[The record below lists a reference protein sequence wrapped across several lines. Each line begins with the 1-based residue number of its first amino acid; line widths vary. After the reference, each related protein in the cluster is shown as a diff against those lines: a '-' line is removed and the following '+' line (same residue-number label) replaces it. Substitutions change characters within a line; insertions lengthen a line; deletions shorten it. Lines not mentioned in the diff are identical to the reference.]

1 MQPMHTIPARG
12 GLNFDETPFLAIWE
26 VTQSC
31 DLACKHCR
39 AAAQPIA
46 HPDELSNAEGKALI
60 DQIAD
65 MHIPIFVFTGGDPMK
80 RKDVFE
86 LIHYAAD
93 KGVQVALT
101 PSATPL
107 LTREAI
113 FKLKEAGLVRLGI
126 SLDGSTPEIHD
137 TFRGLPGAWARTI
150 QAIEW
155 ANEAGIPIQ
164 VHSTISRHNAN
175 DLDNLC
181 NLFEKLAIVMW
192 NVFFLVPVGRGQ
204 LNDLLSGEEFEQVF
218 GKIYELSHRVSFQI
232 KTTEAMHYRRY
243 LLQHNLEER
252 RIAHGHGHPSAARP
266 SVALGGDNS
275 TSAALKGHDSTS
287 EALSGDNSSSAA
299 LNGDNSTSAAL
310 NGDDSTSAALKG
322 HDFSRAENAAN
333 KSVGA
338 LAPVYEPG
346 APTADA
352 KTRTASWATRRVN
365 DGKGFMFISHVGNV
379 YPSGFLPIHAGNVRE
394 TPLADIYRNAPIFK
408 SLRDTSKL
416 EGKCGACEYKE
427 ICGGSRARAY
437 AVTGDPLAPEPCCIY
452 QPKNW
457 DPELEHKADAFRETT
472 PAEPLVV
479 L

>member
-1 MQPMHTIPARG
+1 MQPMRNIPARG
-12 GLNFDETPFLAIWE
+12 GIDYDESPFLAIWE

-39 AAAQPIA
+39 AAAQPIP
-46 HPDELSNAEGKALI
+46 HPDQLTHEEGKALI

-65 MHIPIFVFTGGDPMK
+65 MHIPIFVFTGGDPLK

-86 LIHYAAD
+86 LIRYAAG
-93 KGVQVALT
+93 KGVHVAVT

-107 LTREAI
+107 LTREQI
-113 FKLKEAGLVRLGI
+113 FKMKEAGVVRLGI

-137 TFRGLPGAWARTI
+137 AFRGLPGAWARTI

-164 VHSTISRHNAN
+164 VHSTISRHNQH
-175 DLDNLC
+175 DLDGLC

-204 LNDLLSGEEFEQVF
+204 LDDLLSGEEFEEVF
-218 GKIYELSHRVSFQI
+218 GKIYELSHRVNFQI

-252 RIAHGHGHPSAARP
+252 KFGHGNGHP
-266 SVALGGDNS
+266 
-275 TSAALKGHDSTS
+275 H
-287 EALSGDNSSSAA
+287 
-299 LNGDNSTSAAL
+299 
-310 NGDDSTSAALKG
+310 
-322 HDFSRAENAAN
+322 
-333 KSVGA
+333 GA
-338 LAPVYEPG
+338 SYEPG

-352 KTRTASWATRRVN
+352 ATRNRSWATRRVN
-365 DGKGFMFISHVGNV
+365 DGKGFVFISHVGNV
-379 YPSGFLPIHAGNVRE
+379 YPSGFLPIHAGNIRE
-394 TPLADIYRNAPIFK
+394 TPLAEIYRNAPIFK
-408 SLRDTSKL
+408 ALRDTGRL

-437 AVTGDPLAPEPCCIY
+437 ALTGDPLAQEPCCIY
-452 QPKNW
+452 QPRNW
-457 DPELEHKADAFRETT
+457 DASLAAQAQPTRW
-472 PAEPLVV
+472 AEPTGPLVT

>member
-1 MQPMHTIPARG
+1 MQPMHNIPARG
-12 GLNFDETPFLAIWE
+12 GLNYDEAPFLAIWE

-46 HPDELSNAEGKALI
+46 HPDQLTTAEGKALI

-65 MHIPIFVFTGGDPMK
+65 MHVPIFVFTGGDPLK
-80 RKDVFE
+80 RQDVFE
-86 LIHYAAD
+86 LIRYAAD
-93 KGVQVALT
+93 KDVKVALT

-155 ANEAGIPIQ
+155 ANEAGVPIQ
-164 VHSTISRHNAN
+164 VHTTISRHNAH

-181 NLFEKLAIVMW
+181 ALFEKMAIVMW

-204 LNDLLSGEEFEQVF
+204 LGDLLSGEEFEEVF

-243 LLQHNLEER
+243 LLQHNLQEKR
-252 RIAHGHGHPSAARP
+252 MGHGHPQAAG
-266 SVALGGDNS
+266 A
-275 TSAALKGHDSTS
+275 KHEY
-287 EALSGDNSSSAA
+287 EAGTPAS
-299 LNGDNSTSAAL
+299 
-310 NGDDSTSAALKG
+310 
-322 HDFSRAENAAN
+322 
-333 KSVGA
+333 
-338 LAPVYEPG
+338 
-346 APTADA
+346 DA
-352 KTRTASWATRRVN
+352 QTRTASWTTRRVN
-365 DGKGFMFISHVGNV
+365 DGKGFLFVSHMGNV
-379 YPSGFLPIHAGNVRE
+379 YPSGFLPIQAGNIRE
-394 TPLADIYRNAPIFK
+394 TPLREIYQNAPIFK
-408 SLRDTSKL
+408 ALRNTSRL

-437 AVTGDPLAPEPCCIY
+437 AVTGDPLAQEPCCIY
-452 QPKNW
+452 QPKGW
-457 DPELEHKADAFRETT
+457 EPLKDEPKAVCQPELAGT
-472 PAEPLVV
+472 LVR

>member
-1 MQPMHTIPARG
+1 MQPMHNIPARG

-46 HPDELSNAEGKALI
+46 HPDELTNAEGKALI
-60 DQIAD
+60 DQIAA
-65 MHIPIFVFTGGDPMK
+65 MGVPIFVFTGGDPLK
-80 RKDVFE
+80 RADVFE
-86 LIHYAAD
+86 LIRYAAG

-113 FKLKEAGLVRLGI
+113 FKLKEVGLVRLGI
-126 SLDGSTPEIHD
+126 SLDGSSPEIHD
-137 TFRGLPGAWARTI
+137 AFRGLPGAYARTI

-164 VHSTISRHNAN
+164 VHTTISRHNAH

-181 NLFEKLAIVMW
+181 ALFEKLAIVMW

-204 LNDLLSGEEFEQVF
+204 INDLLDGEEIEHIF
-218 GKIYELSHRVSFQI
+218 GQIYALSQRVNFQI

-252 RIAHGHGHPSAARP
+252 KMSHGKMPGNGKGHPGDVERAA
-266 SVALGGDNS
+266 AM
-275 TSAALKGHDSTS
+275 
-287 EALSGDNSSSAA
+287 
-299 LNGDNSTSAAL
+299 
-310 NGDDSTSAALKG
+310 
-322 HDFSRAENAAN
+322 
-333 KSVGA
+333 
-338 LAPVYEPG
+338 VYEPG
-346 APTADA
+346 VPTSDA
-352 KTRTASWATRRVN
+352 KTRTASWTTRRVN
-365 DGKGFMFISHVGNV
+365 DGKGFLFISHVGNV
-379 YPSGFLPIHAGNVRE
+379 YPSGFLPIHAGNIRE
-394 TPLADIYRNAPIFK
+394 TPLAEIYRNAPIFK

-427 ICGGSRARAY
+427 ICGGSRARSY
-437 AVTGDPLAPEPCCIY
+437 ALTGNPLAQEPCCIY
-452 QPKNW
+452 QPKHW
-457 DPELEHKADAFRETT
+457 DPELESHASAF
-472 PAEPLVV
+472 AKS
-479 L
+479 

>member
-1 MQPMHTIPARG
+1 MQPMHNIPARG

-46 HPDELSNAEGKALI
+46 HPDELTNEEGKELI

-65 MHIPIFVFTGGDPMK
+65 MGVPIFVFTGGDPMK

-86 LIHYAAD
+86 LIRYAAG

-126 SLDGSTPEIHD
+126 SLDGSCAEIHD
-137 TFRGLPGAWARTI
+137 KFRGLPGAWARTI
-150 QAIEW
+150 QAIAW

-164 VHSTISRHNAN
+164 VHTTISRHNAH

-181 NLFEKLAIVMW
+181 ALFEKLAIVMW

-204 LNDLLSGEEFEQVF
+204 QADLLSGEEFETVF
-218 GKIYELSHRVSFQI
+218 GKIYELSHRVNFQI

-252 RIAHGHGHPSAARP
+252 RIGHGHPNGIASGLSGAASAAQ
-266 SVALGGDNS
+266 
-275 TSAALKGHDSTS
+275 K
-287 EALSGDNSSSAA
+287 
-299 LNGDNSTSAAL
+299 
-310 NGDDSTSAALKG
+310 
-322 HDFSRAENAAN
+322 
-333 KSVGA
+333 
-338 LAPVYEPG
+338 YEPG
-346 APTADA
+346 EPTADA
-352 KTRTASWATRRVN
+352 HTRTRSWATRRVN
-365 DGKGFMFISHVGNV
+365 DGKGFMFISHVGQRLSQRIFAHPCRQHPRN
-379 YPSGFLPIHAGNVRE
+379 AARE
-394 TPLADIYRNAPIFK
+394 IYREAPIFK

-416 EGKCGACEYKE
+416 QGKCGACEYKE

-437 AVTGDPLAPEPCCIY
+437 AITGDPLAQEPCCIY
-452 QPKNW
+452 QPRNW
-457 DPELEHKADAFRETT
+457 DPQLENEAAAYASSLRVPDTVEEPASELVSISNAIA
-472 PAEPLVV
+472 
-479 L
+479 

>member
-1 MQPMHTIPARG
+1 MQPMHNIPARG

-46 HPDELSNAEGKALI
+46 HPDELTNAEGKALI

-65 MHIPIFVFTGGDPMK
+65 MHMPIFVFTGGDPLK

-86 LIHYAAD
+86 LIRYAAD

-137 TFRGLPGAWARTI
+137 AFRGLPGAWARTI

-164 VHSTISRHNAN
+164 VHTTISRHNAH

-204 LNDLLSGEEFEQVF
+204 LDDLLSGEEFEQVF
-218 GKIYELSHRVSFQI
+218 GKIYELSHRVNFQI

-252 RIAHGHGHPSAARP
+252 KMGHGHPGASRPRAA
-266 SVALGGDNS
+266 
-275 TSAALKGHDSTS
+275 AA
-287 EALSGDNSSSAA
+287 A
-299 LNGDNSTSAAL
+299 
-310 NGDDSTSAALKG
+310 
-322 HDFSRAENAAN
+322 
-333 KSVGA
+333 
-338 LAPVYEPG
+338 YEPG

-352 KTRTASWATRRVN
+352 QTRTASWATRRVN

-379 YPSGFLPIHAGNVRE
+379 YPSGFLPIHAGNIRE
-394 TPLADIYRNAPIFK
+394 TPLAEIYRNAPIFK

-427 ICGGSRARAY
+427 ICGGSPRPRLRRHRRPAGPGTLLHLPAQELGPGTGAAGRSLPPSGRAGDAGY
-437 AVTGDPLAPEPCCIY
+437 ALSFAQLASRTGRGEQRVRLSTIFQANACVPASVFVPLS
-452 QPKNW
+452 
-457 DPELEHKADAFRETT
+457 
-472 PAEPLVV
+472 AEIKILVR
-479 L
+479 LYYALA

>member
-1 MQPMHTIPARG
+1 MEPMHHIPARG

-46 HPDELSNAEGKALI
+46 HPDELTTAEGKALI
-60 DQIAD
+60 DQIAA
-65 MHIPIFVFTGGDPMK
+65 MQVPIFVFTGGDPMK

-86 LIHYAAD
+86 LIRYAAG
-93 KGVQVALT
+93 KGVKVALT

-137 TFRGLPGAWARTI
+137 AFRGLPGAWARTI

-164 VHSTISRHNAN
+164 VHTTISRHNAH

-181 NLFEKLAIVMW
+181 ALFEKLAIVMW

-204 LNDLLSGEEFEQVF
+204 LGDLLSGEEFEQVF
-218 GKIYELSHRVSFQI
+218 GKIYELSHRVNFQI

-252 RIAHGHGHPSAARP
+252 RMGHGHPGIRTGGETRVMRQARRP
-266 SVALGGDNS
+266 AM
-275 TSAALKGHDSTS
+275 
-287 EALSGDNSSSAA
+287 
-299 LNGDNSTSAAL
+299 
-310 NGDDSTSAALKG
+310 
-322 HDFSRAENAAN
+322 R
-333 KSVGA
+333 
-338 LAPVYEPG
+338 
-346 APTADA
+346 

-365 DGKGFMFISHVGNV
+365 DGKGFLFVSHVGNV
-379 YPSGFLPIHAGNVRE
+379 YPSGFLPIHAGNIKE
-394 TPLADIYRNAPIFK
+394 TPLQEIYRDAPIFK

-437 AVTGDPLAPEPCCIY
+437 AVTGDPLAAEPCCIY
-452 QPKNW
+452 QPRNW
-457 DPELEHKADAFRETT
+457 DPQLENEAHAF
-472 PAEPLVV
+472 AKN
-479 L
+479 

>member
-1 MQPMHTIPARG
+1 MQPMHNIPARG

-46 HPDELSNAEGKALI
+46 HPDELTNAEGKALI
-60 DQIAD
+60 DQIAA
-65 MHIPIFVFTGGDPMK
+65 MGVPIFVFTGGDPLK

-86 LIHYAAD
+86 LIRYAAD
-93 KGVQVALT
+93 KGVHVALT

-137 TFRGLPGAWARTI
+137 AFRGLPGAYARTI

-164 VHSTISRHNAN
+164 VHTTISRHNAH
-175 DLDNLC
+175 DLDGLC
-181 NLFEKLAIVMW
+181 ALFERLAIVMW
-192 NVFFLVPVGRGQ
+192 NVFFLVPVGRAQ
-204 LNDLLSGEEFEQVF
+204 INDLLDAQEFERIF
-218 GKIYELSHRVSFQI
+218 GQIYALSRRVNFQI

-243 LLQHNLEER
+243 LLQNNLEER
-252 RIAHGHGHPSAARP
+252 KIGHSHLGSAKP
-266 SVALGGDNS
+266 
-275 TSAALKGHDSTS
+275 AA
-287 EALSGDNSSSAA
+287 AA
-299 LNGDNSTSAAL
+299 A
-310 NGDDSTSAALKG
+310 
-322 HDFSRAENAAN
+322 
-333 KSVGA
+333 
-338 LAPVYEPG
+338 YEPG
-346 APTADA
+346 APTSDA
-352 KTRTASWATRRVN
+352 QTRTASWATRRVN
-365 DGKGFMFISHVGNV
+365 DGKGFLFISHVGNV
-379 YPSGFLPIHAGNVRE
+379 YPSGFLPIHAGNIRE
-394 TPLADIYRNAPIFK
+394 TPLSEIYRNAPIFK

-437 AVTGDPLAPEPCCIY
+437 ALTGDPLAPEPCCIY
-452 QPKNW
+452 QPKHW
-457 DPELEHKADAFRETT
+457 DSQLESEAAAF
-472 PAEPLVV
+472 AKS
-479 L
+479 

>member
-1 MQPMHTIPARG
+1 MQPMHNIPARG

-46 HPDELSNAEGKALI
+46 HPDELTNAEGKALI
-60 DQIAD
+60 DQIAA
-65 MHIPIFVFTGGDPMK
+65 MGVPIFVFTGGDPLK

-86 LIHYAAD
+86 MIRYAAD

-126 SLDGSTPEIHD
+126 SLDGSNPQIHD
-137 TFRGLPGAWARTI
+137 TFRGLPGAYARTI

-164 VHSTISRHNAN
+164 VHTTISRHNAD

-181 NLFEKLAIVMW
+181 ALFEKLAIVMW

-204 LNDLLSGEEFEQVF
+204 INDLLDAHQFERIF
-218 GKIYELSHRVSFQI
+218 GQIYALSNRVNFQI

-252 RIAHGHGHPSAARP
+252 KIGHGSGHPGIARHSAMA
-266 SVALGGDNS
+266 
-275 TSAALKGHDSTS
+275 
-287 EALSGDNSSSAA
+287 
-299 LNGDNSTSAAL
+299 
-310 NGDDSTSAALKG
+310 
-322 HDFSRAENAAN
+322 F
-333 KSVGA
+333 
-338 LAPVYEPG
+338 EPG
-346 APTADA
+346 APTSDA
-352 KTRTASWATRRVN
+352 KTRTANWTTRRVN
-365 DGKGFMFISHVGNV
+365 DGKGFLFISHVGNV
-379 YPSGFLPIHAGNVRE
+379 YPSGFLPIHAGNIRE
-394 TPLADIYRNAPIFK
+394 TPLAEIYRNAPIFK

-416 EGKCGACEYKE
+416 KGKCGACEYKE

-437 AVTGDPLAPEPCCIY
+437 ALTGDPLAPEPCCIY
-452 QPKNW
+452 QPKHW
-457 DPELEHKADAFRETT
+457 DPELESEAAAF
-472 PAEPLVV
+472 AKS
-479 L
+479 

>member
-1 MQPMHTIPARG
+1 MQPMHNIPARG
-12 GLNFDETPFLAIWE
+12 GLNYDETPFLAIWE

-46 HPDELSNAEGKALI
+46 HPDELTNDEGKALI
-60 DQIAD
+60 DQIAA
-65 MHIPIFVFTGGDPMK
+65 MHVPIFVFTGGDPLK

-86 LIHYAAD
+86 LIRYAAD
-93 KGVQVALT
+93 KDVKVALT

-137 TFRGLPGAWARTI
+137 TFRGLPGAWTRTI

-155 ANEAGIPIQ
+155 AAEAGIPIQ
-164 VHSTISRHNAN
+164 VHTTISRHNAH

-181 NLFEKLAIVMW
+181 ALFEKLNIVMW

-204 LNDLLSGEEFEQVF
+204 LADLLSGEEFEQVF

-252 RIAHGHGHPSAARP
+252 RMGHGHPHGAAQ
-266 SVALGGDNS
+266 
-275 TSAALKGHDSTS
+275 
-287 EALSGDNSSSAA
+287 E
-299 LNGDNSTSAAL
+299 
-310 NGDDSTSAALKG
+310 
-322 HDFSRAENAAN
+322 
-333 KSVGA
+333 
-338 LAPVYEPG
+338 YEPG

-352 KTRTASWATRRVN
+352 KTRNMGWATRRVN
-365 DGKGFMFISHVGNV
+365 DGKGFLFVSHVGNV
-379 YPSGFLPIHAGNVRE
+379 YPSGFLPIHAGNVRQ
-394 TPLADIYRNAPIFK
+394 TPLQEIYQNAPIFK
-408 SLRDTSKL
+408 ALRDTSQL

-437 AVTGDPLAPEPCCIY
+437 ALTGDPLAQEPCCIY
-452 QPKNW
+452 QPRNW
-457 DPELEHKADAFRETT
+457 VPRAENEPAAICQPEQSAT
-472 PAEPLVV
+472 LVT

>member
-1 MQPMHTIPARG
+1 MEPMHNIPARG
-12 GLNFDETPFLAIWE
+12 GLNFDEAPFLAIWE

-46 HPDELSNAEGKALI
+46 HPDQLTTSEGKALI

-65 MHIPIFVFTGGDPMK
+65 MHVPIFVFTGGDPLK
-80 RKDVFE
+80 RPDLYELIRYAAEKDV
-86 LIHYAAD
+86 
-93 KGVQVALT
+93 KVAVT

-113 FKLKEAGLVRLGI
+113 FKMKEAGVVRLGI
-126 SLDGSTPEIHD
+126 SLDGSSPEIHD
-137 TFRGLPGAWARTI
+137 NFRGLPGAWARTI
-150 QAIEW
+150 QAVEW

-164 VHSTISRHNAN
+164 VHTTISRHNAH

-181 NLFEKLAIVMW
+181 ALFEKLAIVMW

-204 LNDLLSGEEFEQVF
+204 LDDLLSGEEFEQVF
-218 GKIYELSHRVSFQI
+218 GKIYELSHKVSFQI

-243 LLQHNLEER
+243 LLQHNLQER
-252 RIAHGHGHPSAARP
+252 RMGHGHSHATR
-266 SVALGGDNS
+266 
-275 TSAALKGHDSTS
+275 H
-287 EALSGDNSSSAA
+287 E
-299 LNGDNSTSAAL
+299 
-310 NGDDSTSAALKG
+310 
-322 HDFSRAENAAN
+322 
-333 KSVGA
+333 
-338 LAPVYEPG
+338 YEPG
-346 APTADA
+346 TPMADA
-352 KTRTASWATRRVN
+352 RARTSSWATRRVN
-365 DGKGFMFISHVGNV
+365 DGKGFLFVSHMGNV
-379 YPSGFLPIHAGNVRE
+379 YPSGFLPIHAGNIRE
-394 TPLADIYRNAPIFK
+394 TPLSEIYRNAPIFK

-437 AVTGDPLAPEPCCIY
+437 AVTGDPLAQEPCCIF

-457 DPELEHKADAFRETT
+457 DPQRQSDADAFRDVA
-472 PAEPLVV
+472 PANTLVV

>member
-1 MQPMHTIPARG
+1 
-12 GLNFDETPFLAIWE
+12 
-26 VTQSC
+26 
-31 DLACKHCR
+31 
-39 AAAQPIA
+39 
-46 HPDELSNAEGKALI
+46 
-60 DQIAD
+60 
-65 MHIPIFVFTGGDPMK
+65 
-80 RKDVFE
+80 
-86 LIHYAAD
+86 
-93 KGVQVALT
+93 VQVALT

-126 SLDGSTPEIHD
+126 SLDGSSPEIHD

-164 VHSTISRHNAN
+164 VHTTISRHNAL

-204 LNDLLSGEEFEQVF
+204 LNDLLSGDEFEQVF

-252 RIAHGHGHPSAARP
+252 KIGHGHGHPGGAA
-266 SVALGGDNS
+266 S
-275 TSAALKGHDSTS
+275 LK
-287 EALSGDNSSSAA
+287 
-299 LNGDNSTSAAL
+299 
-310 NGDDSTSAALKG
+310 
-322 HDFSRAENAAN
+322 
-333 KSVGA
+333 
-338 LAPVYEPG
+338 YEPG

-437 AVTGDPLAPEPCCIY
+437 AVTGDPLAQEPCCIY

-457 DPELEHKADAFRETT
+457 DPQLEHQAEAFRETT
-472 PAEPLVV
+472 PTGTLVT

>member
-1 MQPMHTIPARG
+1 MEPMRNIPARG

-39 AAAQPIA
+39 AAAQPMA
-46 HPDELSNAEGKALI
+46 HPDELTNAEGKALI
-60 DQIAD
+60 DQIAE
-65 MHIPIFVFTGGDPMK
+65 MHVPIFVFTGGDPMK

-86 LIHYAAD
+86 LIRYAAD
-93 KGVQVALT
+93 KGVHVALT

-164 VHSTISRHNAN
+164 VHSTIGRQNVH

-181 NLFEKLAIVMW
+181 ALFEKQAIVMW

-204 LNDLLSGEEFEQVF
+204 LDDVLSGEEFEQVF
-218 GKIYELSHRVSFQI
+218 GKIYELSQRVNFQI
-232 KTTEAMHYRRY
+232 KTTEGMHYRRY

-252 RIAHGHGHPSAARP
+252 RAGHGHPGGIKTGGAA
-266 SVALGGDNS
+266 
-275 TSAALKGHDSTS
+275 
-287 EALSGDNSSSAA
+287 
-299 LNGDNSTSAAL
+299 
-310 NGDDSTSAALKG
+310 
-322 HDFSRAENAAN
+322 
-333 KSVGA
+333 
-338 LAPVYEPG
+338 YEPG
-346 APTADA
+346 TPTADA
-352 KTRTASWATRRVN
+352 QTRTANWTTRRVN
-365 DGKGFMFISHVGNV
+365 DGKGFLFISHVGNV
-379 YPSGFLPIHAGNVRE
+379 YPSGFLPIHAGNVKQ
-394 TPLADIYRNAPIFK
+394 TPLAEIYRNAPIFK
-408 SLRDTSKL
+408 SLRDTSQLK
-416 EGKCGACEYKE
+416 GKCGACEYKE
-427 ICGGSRARAY
+427 ICGGSRARSY
-437 AVTGDPLAPEPCCIY
+437 AVTGDPLAEEPCCIY

-457 DPELEHKADAFRETT
+457 DPQLENEAEAFHT
-472 PAEPLVV
+472 PAPVSL
-479 L
+479 

>member
-1 MQPMHTIPARG
+1 MHNIPARG

-26 VTQSC
+26 ITQSC

-39 AAAQPIA
+39 AAAQPIP

-60 DQIAD
+60 DQIAE
-65 MHIPIFVFTGGDPMK
+65 MGVPIFVFTGGDPMK
-80 RKDVFE
+80 RKDVYE
-86 LIHYAAD
+86 LIRYAAD

-137 TFRGLPGAWARTI
+137 NFRGLPGAWARTI

-164 VHSTISRHNAN
+164 VHTTISRHNAT
-175 DLDNLC
+175 DLDTLC
-181 NLFEKLAIVMW
+181 ALFEKMAIVMW

-204 LNDLLSGEEFEQVF
+204 LGDLLSGEEFEQVF
-218 GKIYELSHRVSFQI
+218 GKIYELSHRVNFQI

-252 RIAHGHGHPSAARP
+252 KIGHGQGHPGAARP
-266 SVALGGDNS
+266 GSSPTGTTQPG
-275 TSAALKGHDSTS
+275 TAA
-287 EALSGDNSSSAA
+287 A
-299 LNGDNSTSAAL
+299 
-310 NGDDSTSAALKG
+310 
-322 HDFSRAENAAN
+322 
-333 KSVGA
+333 
-338 LAPVYEPG
+338 YEPG

-379 YPSGFLPIHAGNVRE
+379 YPSGFLPIHAGNIRQ
-394 TPLADIYRNAPIFK
+394 TPLAEIYRESPIFK
-408 SLRDTSKL
+408 SLRDTSQL

-437 AVTGDPLAPEPCCIY
+437 AVTGDPLAQEPCCIY

-457 DPELEHKADAFRETT
+457 VPRAEDEPAAICQPEQSATLIS
-472 PAEPLVV
+472 L
-479 L
+479 